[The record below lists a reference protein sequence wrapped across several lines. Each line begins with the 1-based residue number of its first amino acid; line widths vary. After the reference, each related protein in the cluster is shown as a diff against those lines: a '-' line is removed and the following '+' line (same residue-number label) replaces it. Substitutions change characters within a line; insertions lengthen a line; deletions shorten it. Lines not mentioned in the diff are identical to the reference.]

1 MLTKEQ
7 CREIAFEA
15 QSYWEFNAPGTPRV
29 LAHAI
34 ADALHAAM
42 VEEAWRLPKEL
53 HFVCDGPPS
62 HESGRFVELE
72 DETGRSI
79 SLGDWKT
86 RPDGLWEL
94 VIRLDRALAAQ
105 EKKEKSC

>member
-7 CREIAFEA
+7 CREIAFKV
-15 QSYWEFNAPGTPRV
+15 QSDWAANAPGTLR
-29 LAHAI
+29 LAPAI

-42 VEEAWRLPKEL
+42 VENAGRLPKEL

-62 HESGRFVELE
+62 HKSGRFVELE

-79 SLGDWKT
+79 GLGNWKE
-86 RPDGLWEL
+86 RPDELWEL
-94 VIRLDRALAAQ
+94 VIRLDRSPAQ
-105 EKKEKSC
+105 EARDGK